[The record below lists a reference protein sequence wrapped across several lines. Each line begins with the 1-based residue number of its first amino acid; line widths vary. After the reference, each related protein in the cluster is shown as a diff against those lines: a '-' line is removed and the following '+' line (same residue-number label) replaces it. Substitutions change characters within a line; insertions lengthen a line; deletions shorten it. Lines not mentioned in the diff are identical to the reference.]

1 MPQKLE
7 LFNLRPSIIT
17 VYSTDWCPDCTR
29 AKNFFVEHQ
38 VQFVNVDIEEIP
50 DGVPFVKNLNNGMR
64 IVPTIIFP
72 DGEIM
77 AEPSNTQLAE
87 KLGLQTRSVNIKLIP

>member
-1 MPQKLE
+1 VTQKPE

-17 VYSTDWCPDCTR
+17 VYSTDWCPDCMR
-29 AKNFFVEHQ
+29 AKKFFVEHQ

-77 AEPSNTQLAE
+77 AEPSSAQLAQ
-87 KLGLQTRSVNIKLIP
+87 KLGLQTRAVNSN

>member
-1 MPQKLE
+1 MTQKPE

-17 VYSTDWCPDCTR
+17 VYSTDWCPDCMR
-29 AKNFFVEHQ
+29 AKKFFVEHQ

-50 DGVPFVKNLNNGMR
+50 NGVPFVKNLNNGMR
-64 IVPTIIFP
+64 VVPTIIFP

-87 KLGLQTRSVNIKLIP
+87 KLGLQIKVSNN